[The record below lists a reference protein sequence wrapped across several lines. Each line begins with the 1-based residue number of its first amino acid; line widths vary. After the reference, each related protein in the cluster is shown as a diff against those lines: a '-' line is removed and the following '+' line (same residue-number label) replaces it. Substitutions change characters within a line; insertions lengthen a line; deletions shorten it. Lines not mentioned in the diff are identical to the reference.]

1 MLVFLVAFVG
11 IGGNGR
17 IEWDDVVVGC
27 GMWAGRELA
36 KNDGSTFS
44 ITNAGAKRSYFCKKD
59 KKILLVE
66 MDFLSILKISV

>member
-1 MLVFLVAFVG
+1 MSTNCLFIRLFRWSLLACPQFLVVAFFG

-17 IEWDDVVVGC
+17 IKWDDVFVGC

-44 ITNAGAKRSYFCKKD
+44 ITNAGDKRSYF
-59 KKILLVE
+59 
-66 MDFLSILKISV
+66 